1 LLNRASGDALKTAM
15 LAEGKLFSE
24 RLKSPENAEAI
35 KAFTE
40 KRKPDF
46 SSFS

>member
-1 LLNRASGDALKTAM
+1 M
-15 LAEGKLFSE
+15 LAEGKLFAE